1 MDEKGFIL
9 GKALK
14 IKVIAR
20 RGRRNPRYTQD
31 GTREMVTVVE
41 CVGADGCVLPPLY
54 IYKGG
59 SHTMGW
65 HTAVQPEDQATFACS
80 PRGWTDNELGLE
92 WVERTLID
100 LSRTGKFA
108 KKTT

>member
-1 MDEKGFIL
+1 MDKKGFIL

-14 IKVIAR
+14 IKAIAR

-59 SHTMGW
+59 SQTMGW
-65 HTAVQPEDQATFACS
+65 HTTVQPDDRTTFAWS
-80 PRGWTDNELGLE
+80 LRGLTDNELGLE
-92 WVERTLID
+92 WVEKNFDRFTKD
-100 LSRTGKFA
+100 R
-108 KKTT
+108 